1 MYANYHT
8 HTVRCGHATGSER
21 EYIENAIKAGI
32 KILGFSDHAPMP
44 FDGDYVSGI
53 RMPCSLAGEYISTI
67 RALAEEYKSDIKIYA
82 GYEAEYYPRIFDRF
96 IEFISKTDCDYL
108 IMGQHFNKYE
118 EGGRYNGA
126 ATDKEKDICSY
137 VDEVIEGLSTGKFS
151 YLAHPD
157 LINYNGDSE
166 IYKREMR
173 KICIYAKEN
182 KIPLE
187 INLWGLLYKRQYPNP
202 LFWDIVAEVGAD
214 AVLGYDAH
222 VPNLFENTELLCEA
236 QEIAEKR
243 NIHLVDEVKLINPC
257 KV

>member
-8 HTVRCGHATGSER
+8 HTVRCGHALGSEK

-53 RMPCSLAGEYISTI
+53 RMSCDKAGEYIDTI
-67 RALAEEYKSDIKIYA
+67 HALADEYKSDIKIYA
-82 GYEAEYYPRIFDRF
+82 GYEAEYYPSIFDRF
-96 IEFISKTDCDYL
+96 IELISETGCDYL
-108 IMGQHFNKYE
+108 IMGQHFSKNE
-118 EGGRYNGA
+118 PGGRYNGA
-126 ATDKEKDICSY
+126 PTDREEELHSY

-157 LINYNGDSE
+157 LINFTGNIEAYR
-166 IYKREMR
+166 REMR
-173 KICIYAKEN
+173 RICVYSKEN

-187 INLWGLLYKRQYPNP
+187 INFWGILNQRQYPNP

-214 AVLGYDAH
+214 AVFGLDAH
-222 VPNLFENTELLCEA
+222 VPEFFADSNALHTAE
-236 QEIAEKR
+236 EIVSKR
-243 NIHLVDEVKLINPC
+243 NINLVNEVNLINPC
-257 KV
+257 KI